1 MLTDLINFRPV
12 LSPTHNIV
20 KSVLNLPRSCPN
32 TISPNIKGLMCIK
45 NSAEDVVEP
54 RVRS

>member
-45 NSAEDVVEP
+45 TQLEM
-54 RVRS
+54 